1 MIKDTTGIILSGG
14 KSERMGA
21 NKALLILNGITII
34 ENIFNKMKNLFDEVF
49 VISNEPE
56 LYSFLNTKI
65 YKDIIP
71 GKGPM
76 SGIHSGLANSVTE
89 RNFFVSCDLPLV
101 KIELIEYILN
111 IKTDKPATI
120 PSEGNYIQTLCA
132 VYEKSCFPFFDER
145 LKRKETNTDGK
156 SNNKQKQFSI
166 LNLIAEI
173 GAEIIDVTA
182 LPFYDDNIFFNLN
195 NMNDFESLK
204 KIIERQNENR

>member
-21 NKALLILNGITII
+21 NKALLKIGDQTII
-34 ENIFNKMKNLFDEVF
+34 EIIYARMKSLFANVI
-49 VISNEPE
+49 VISNEPD
-56 LYSFLNTKI
+56 LYQFLEAPI
-65 YKDIIP
+65 YKDIYP

-101 KIELIEYILN
+101 KIELIEYILS
-111 IKTDKPATI
+111 IKTDKSATI

-145 LKRKETNTDGK
+145 LKRKETDTDGK
-156 SNNKQKQFSI
+156 SNKKQKQFSI

-182 LPFYDDNIFFNLN
+182 LPFYDDKLFFNLN
-195 NMNDFESLK
+195 NMTDFESLK
-204 KIIERQNENR
+204 KIIERQNENM